1 MNELGI
7 EILFWGCVT
16 LQTFAVLFSRY
27 GGLVGKLIIVDSAA
41 VVI

>member
-7 EILFWGCVT
+7 EILLWGCVT
-16 LQTFAVLFSRY
+16 LQTFVVFFARC

-41 VVI
+41 LVI